1 MRTAIIYSSK
11 NGTTEKVANMIA
23 EKIRTNN
30 DVTLIS
36 LSSTSKPD
44 LSSYEKVILGTSI
57 YAGRPRI
64 KMRKFCRRYRDI
76 LQSKT
81 IGLFICGMR
90 PTNKEA
96 ELRGAYP
103 EYLHSIA
110 KAEDFMGGELLFE
123 KMPFFRRRLMKRMS
137 KNDTSVSKLDR
148 TAIDAFSEAMI

>member
-11 NGTTEKVANMIA
+11 YGTTEKVANMIA

-57 YAGRPRI
+57 YAGRPGI
-64 KMRKFCRRYRDI
+64 KMWKFCQKHRDI

-81 IGLFICGMR
+81 IGLFICGMQSA
-90 PTNKEA
+90 KKDA

-103 EYLHSIA
+103 EYLHSIV

-123 KMPFFRRRLMKRMS
+123 KMSFFRHRIMKRMT
-137 KNDTSVSKLDR
+137 KADTSVSKLDN
-148 TAIDAFSEAMI
+148 TAIDAFSKIML